1 MELAMGAATVA
12 VSRAGASSLAELAA
26 VRLPS
31 LLIPYPAATDN
42 HQFHNARA
50 YEQSGAAL
58 LLEQS
63 GATSRHLY
71 GSIAS
76 LCSDDARRNAMI
88 GALAK
93 WDAPQAAHQI
103 ASAILRSSLGERQ
116 TAVVSNSAASRDLP
130 RHHSAL
136 A

>member
-1 MELAMGAATVA
+1 V
-12 VSRAGASSLAELAA
+12 
-26 VRLPS
+26 
-31 LLIPYPAATDN
+31 LIPYPAATDN

-63 GATSRHLY
+63 GATSRHLCDL
-71 GSIAS
+71 IAS
-76 LCSDDARRNAMI
+76 LWTDTARRNAMTA
-88 GALAK
+88 ALAK
-93 WDAPQAAHQI
+93 WDAPQAAREI
-103 ASAILRSSLGERQ
+103 ASAILGSRLGERQ
-116 TAVVSNSAASRDLP
+116 SATLSDSATSPDLH